1 MVEKA
6 LREDESMLELKG
18 VTIDFGGL
26 RALDGVDLNI
36 CQGEIFG
43 IIGPNGSGKST
54 LFNIATGFLVPR
66 SGQVAYRGRSITGWK
81 PHRIAALGI
90 GRVFQSNSLFPN
102 FSVKENLIRSGFM
115 RLTTGFLGSFFN
127 TRRFRSENREL
138 EEKAV
143 ELSRFV
149 GLEERVDTL
158 AKNLPYG
165 EQRRLEIAIA
175 LGTDPDLL
183 FLDEPVTGMNPTE
196 TASVMELIRSIQK
209 GGRTIVIVEH
219 NMRVIMGICSRIAV
233 ISFGTKIAEGNP
245 EEIAHNDKVIS
256 VYLGT
261 RKIDAAY

>member
-1 MVEKA
+1 VEKP
-6 LREDESMLELKG
+6 LQEQESMLELKG

-26 RALDGVDLNI
+26 RALNEVDLNI

-54 LFNIATGFLVPR
+54 LFNVTTGFLIPR
-66 SGQVAYRGRSITGWK
+66 AGQVAYRGRSITGWK

-90 GRVFQSNSLFPN
+90 GRVFQSNSFFPN
-102 FSVKENLIRSGFM
+102 LSVKENLVKSGFM

-127 TRRFRSENREL
+127 TGRFRREMWEL
-138 EEKAV
+138 EEKAI

-149 GLEERVDTL
+149 GLEKRVDIL

-165 EQRRLEIAIA
+165 EQRILEIAIA
-175 LGTDPDLL
+175 LGPDPDLL

-219 NMRVIMGICSRIAV
+219 NMRVVMGICSRIAV
-233 ISFGTKIAEGNP
+233 INFGTKIAEGNP
-245 EEIAHNDKVIS
+245 EEIAHNDEVIS

-261 RKIDAAY
+261 RKVGAAR